1 MELRQLRYF
10 VAIVEEGGFSRAAER
25 LHLSQPPLSTQI
37 RSLEDEIGV
46 RLLERSNR
54 GVSVTPA
61 GSVFYEEVRVVLAR
75 LEHARNKT
83 LQAGRGDV
91 GSLSVGFVSIADY
104 GILPPALKSFRTQ
117 YPLVEVHL
125 HELTTDA
132 QIRELRAATLDLGI
146 GLAPVDEPDLEF
158 KSVLR
163 EELVLAAPS
172 GHTVLKGHEVLKGH
186 AVLKGKGAVDMRA
199 LSRASFIVPP
209 RDVAPGLYDLTI
221 SYCRSY
227 GFAPQI
233 GQNARQ
239 MQTVIGL
246 VSAGMGVALVPSSV
260 RNLRRTGVQYRRLRG
275 KPPLVELGILR
286 LRDSAS
292 PLRENFVAALE
303 STARAART

>member
-1 MELRQLRYF
+1 
-10 VAIVEEGGFSRAAER
+10 
-25 LHLSQPPLSTQI
+25 
-37 RSLEDEIGV
+37 
-46 RLLERSNR
+46 
-54 GVSVTPA
+54 
-61 GSVFYEEVRVVLAR
+61 VLAR

-83 LQAGRGDV
+83 LQVGRGDV
-91 GSLSVGFVSIADY
+91 GSLSVGFVSMVDY
-104 GILPPALKSFRTQ
+104 GILPPALKSFRAQ
-117 YPLVEVHL
+117 FPLVEVNL

-132 QIRELRAATLDLGI
+132 QIRELRAARLDLGI

-172 GHTVLKGHEVLKGH
+172 GHPAIKGV
-186 AVLKGKGAVDMRA
+186 GAIDMRA

-221 SYCRSY
+221 SYCRSF

-246 VSAGMGVALVPSSV
+246 VSCGMGVALVPSSV
-260 RNLRRTGVQYRRLRG
+260 RNLKRTGVQYRRLRG
-275 KPPLVELGILR
+275 KPALIEMGILR
-286 LRDSAS
+286 MRDSDS
-292 PLRENFVAALE
+292 PLRENFVAALNGA
-303 STARAART
+303 ARAARG

>member
-1 MELRQLRYF
+1 VELRQLRYF

-25 LHLSQPPLSTQI
+25 LHISQPPLSTQI

-54 GVSVTPA
+54 GVSVTAA
-61 GSVFYEEVRVVLAR
+61 GSVFYEEVVAVLAR

-83 LQAGRGDV
+83 LQVGRGDV

-104 GILPPALKSFRTQ
+104 GILPPALKSFRVQ
-117 YPLVEVHL
+117 FPLVEVHL

-158 KSVLR
+158 NSVLR

-172 GHTVLKGHEVLKGH
+172 GH
-186 AVLKGKGAVDMRA
+186 AVLKGDSAVDMRA

-221 SYCRSY
+221 SYCRSF

-260 RNLRRTGVQYRRLRG
+260 RNLKRTGVQYRRLRG
-275 KPPLVELGILR
+275 KPALVELGILR
-286 LRDSAS
+286 LRNSES
-292 PLRENFVAALE
+292 PLRENFVAALV
-303 STARAART
+303 SAARAART